1 MLPHSPAVRLSVGL
15 NDANFQKAA
24 EPASDPSKHVVRL
37 NFRFTLSLRDVEKM
51 LAQRGI
57 EVSYETIRCAVNAL
71 PSSDEIGLIRTDT
84 NPGTVVCQQALC
96 KWRKFAA
103 TPPCPCR

>member
-1 MLPHSPAVRLSVGL
+1 LFRTRQRRASCHSGLLRHGLRICPAVRLSVGL

-24 EPASDPSKHVVRL
+24 PASDPSKHVVRL

-71 PSSDEIGLIRTDT
+71 PS
-84 NPGTVVCQQALC
+84 
-96 KWRKFAA
+96 
-103 TPPCPCR
+103 